1 MTPTDHD
8 LLIELCQKVDLIYV
22 LLTNHLE
29 HHFWYNMTLLG
40 GFIAT
45 VTSVILY
52 WWGKRRQKPTS

>member
-8 LLIELCQKVDLIYV
+8 LLIRLSQQMDTVTT

-40 GFIAT
+40 AFIAT
-45 VTSVILY
+45 ATAFTLY
-52 WWGKRRQKPTS
+52 HLERRKSKR

>member
-1 MTPTDHD
+1 MTPSDHD
-8 LLIELCQKVDLIYV
+8 LLIRLTQQMDTVTT

-45 VTSVILY
+45 ATAVVLY
-52 WWGKRRQKPTS
+52 WLQRQKKAA